1 MRSHLFYPYT
11 HQCFMINYLK
21 KKQNNIEKATLI
33 RYQIRWR
40 FFTEPG
46 RVFHLPEHQ
55 STIHH
60 YVIHSNASLFLTYR
74 HIPLD
79 ILPGYRSKVAPP
91 TAWCSSSFTQHKD
104 NPGPWCQSRQ
114 GRRMHL
120 RQRIGKGQAR
130 SLTPA
135 SHTSSGACYEVT
147 SPLLRIINC
156 FPPLLKLKKSKY

>member
-91 TAWCSSSFTQHKD
+91 RHDVRVRLPNTKMILAPD
-104 NPGPWCQSRQ
+104 ARA
-114 GRRMHL
+114 
-120 RQRIGKGQAR
+120 GKGE
-130 SLTPA
+130 
-135 SHTSSGACYEVT
+135 GC
-147 SPLLRIINC
+147 I
-156 FPPLLKLKKSKY
+156 